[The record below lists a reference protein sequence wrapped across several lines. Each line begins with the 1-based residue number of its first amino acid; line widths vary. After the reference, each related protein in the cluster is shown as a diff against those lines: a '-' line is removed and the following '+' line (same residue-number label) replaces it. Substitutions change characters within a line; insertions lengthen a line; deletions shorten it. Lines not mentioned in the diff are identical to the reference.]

1 MPEIETYK
9 TEESLLK
16 KLRIPP
22 GSRQVLIKTLA
33 RNVDA
38 RTPSGIW
45 KITDT
50 DWRENVHVDRWGEV
64 IQAPKDPLPFAQ
76 LVPGQPPADKMPWR
90 TNVQIKNGDLVWYD
104 YLNSLNCVTYI
115 DEEKSEYK
123 LIDYEN
129 CYVATDKDANIIPL
143 NGFTLFERVYKE
155 QTGNFDIFEEHKIDR
170 SRGIVKYVAK
180 NNEAYELS
188 SDEDP
193 FDLQVGDEVK
203 FGPVPEV
210 MLEDEAHCHFD
221 GGKMYRRAQARNISL
236 VYRDGELI
244 LPKGRVLMS
253 EVDPDEILPSGIILP
268 SPEIKNQKG
277 DILLSAINEIKE
289 GDRVVYVKGSGI
301 KYDHE
306 GEACRIIQEHQIL
319 FVE

>member
-1 MPEIETYK
+1 M
-9 TEESLLK
+9 
-16 KLRIPP
+16 
-22 GSRQVLIKTLA
+22 IKTLA

-50 DWRENVHVDRWGEV
+50 DWNENVHVDRWGEV
-64 IQAPKDPLPFAQ
+64 VQIPRDPLPFKR
-76 LVPGQPPADKMPWR
+76 LVQGQPPADKMPWV
-90 TNVQIKNGDLVWYD
+90 TSVQIKKGDLVWYD

-143 NGFTLFERVYKE
+143 NGFHLFERIYKE
-155 QTGNFDIFEEHKIDR
+155 QTGNFDIFEEYKIDR
-170 SRGIVKYVAK
+170 SRGIVKYVAE

-244 LPKGRVLMS
+244 LPRRWAMLKQIPNE
-253 EVDPDEILPSGIILP
+253 EVTESGIILP
-268 SPEIKNQKG
+268 KDEIKNQRG
-277 DILLSAINEIKE
+277 DILLSAIPEVKE
-289 GDRVVYVKGSGI
+289 GEKVVYIKGAGI
-301 KYDHE
+301 LYNHE
-306 GEACRIIQEHQIL
+306 GVQTRIVQDNHIL
-319 FVE
+319 YVE